1 MLCNA
6 RLTKLDRA
14 VLPIVHEFA
23 SKDRWF
29 LSISEHSHRL
39 SRTRQRNVEETALPP
54 VSGKLS
60 AALLFSIFQVGG
72 IGH

>member
-39 SRTRQRNVEETALPP
+39 SRTRQRNVEETALLCMIEFL
-54 VSGKLS
+54 G
-60 AALLFSIFQVGG
+60 FG
-72 IGH
+72 